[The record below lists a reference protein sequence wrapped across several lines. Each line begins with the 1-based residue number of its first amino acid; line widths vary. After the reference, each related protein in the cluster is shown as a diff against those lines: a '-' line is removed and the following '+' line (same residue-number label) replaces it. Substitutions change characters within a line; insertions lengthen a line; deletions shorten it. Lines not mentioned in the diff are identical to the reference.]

1 VKLDAGAE
9 VRAAK
14 ESGIPVVALETTVVT
29 HGMAWPDNLEVTQ
42 AMQAAIRGAGACP
55 AVLAVVD
62 GRVTAGLD
70 DATLER
76 FARSGQDAIAKCS
89 RRDLPG
95 VVGLGRSGSLTVSAT
110 ALVARAAGIDVFATG
125 GIGGVHRGH
134 PFDVSTD
141 LTELARTP
149 VAVVCAGAKSILDLE
164 LTLEV
169 LETHGVPV
177 VGVGTDTLP
186 AFYVRDSGL
195 GVPATAA
202 DVDEAARILS
212 AWRELDA
219 GNGLLFTVPV
229 PADSALSRDEAE
241 AAIGRAVDEADEQGI
256 RGNAITPWVLAR
268 VVELT
273 GGRSLAAN
281 KVLLENNARV
291 AAEIAVE
298 AMKGTGEER

>member
-1 VKLDAGAE
+1 MKYAVGDE
-9 VRAAK
+9 VRAARAD
-14 ESGIPVVALETTVVT
+14 GRPVVAMETTVIT
-29 HGMAWPDNLEVTQ
+29 HGMGWPDNLQVTQ
-42 AMQAAIRGAGACP
+42 DMQAAIRDAGACP

-62 GRVTAGLD
+62 GEVTVGLD
-70 DATLER
+70 DATIER
-76 FARSGQDAIAKCS
+76 FARSPRDSIAKCS

-95 VVGLGRSGSLTVSAT
+95 VVGLDRSGSLTVSAT
-110 ALVARAAGIDVFATG
+110 ALVAHAAGIDIFATG

-169 LETHGVPV
+169 LETQGVPV
-177 VGVGTDTLP
+177 VGVGTSVLP
-186 AFYVRDSGL
+186 AFYVRDSGFS
-195 GVPATAA
+195 VPTVAA
-202 DVDEAARILS
+202 DVAEAAKILDG
-212 AWRELDA
+212 WRSLDA

-229 PADSALSRDEAE
+229 PEGAEVPPAEAE
-241 AAIGRAVDEADEQGI
+241 AAIARAVKEADERGV

-273 GGRSLAAN
+273 GGQSLDAN
-281 KVLLENNARV
+281 KALLINNART
-291 AAEIAVE
+291 AAEIA
-298 AMKGTGEER
+298 ARASQSAGEK

>member
-1 VKLDAGAE
+1 MKLDIAAD
-9 VRAAK
+9 VRDALNA
-14 ESGIPVVALETTVVT
+14 GIPVIAMETTVIT
-29 HGMAWPDNLEVTQ
+29 HGMGWPDNLEVTRD
-42 AMQAAIRGAGACP
+42 MQAAIRATGAVP

-62 GRVTAGLD
+62 GQVTVGLND
-70 DATLER
+70 EQLEH
-76 FARSGQDAIAKCS
+76 FARSDDDSTAKCS

-110 ALVARAAGIDVFATG
+110 ALVAHAAGIEMFATG

-149 VAVVCAGAKSILDLE
+149 VAGVCAGAKSILDLE

-186 AFYVRDSGL
+186 AFYARSSDYS
-195 GVPATAA
+195 VPIVARTSA
-202 DVDEAARILS
+202 EAAAILRG
-212 AWRELDA
+212 WRELDA

-229 PADSALSRDEAE
+229 PEAAALS
-241 AAIGRAVDEADEQGI
+241 AADTEQVIERAVAEADEQGI

-273 GGRSLAAN
+273 DGRSLTTN
-281 KVLLENNARV
+281 KALLVNNARV
-291 AAEIAVE
+291 AAEIAVG
-298 AMKGTGEER
+298 AKP

>member
-1 VKLDAGAE
+1 VKLDIHAE
-9 VRAAK
+9 VRDALAA
-14 ESGIPVVALETTVVT
+14 GAPVVAMETTVIT
-29 HGMAWPDNLEVTQ
+29 HGMGWPDNAEVTRD
-42 AMQAAIRGAGACP
+42 MQASIRSAGATP
-55 AVLAVVD
+55 AILAVVD
-62 GRVTAGLD
+62 GRVTVGLD
-70 DATLER
+70 DEQLER
-76 FARSGQDAIAKCS
+76 FARTDDGSIAKCS

-110 ALVARAAGIDVFATG
+110 ALVADAAGIEIFATG

-141 LTELARTP
+141 LTELARTA

-177 VGVGTDTLP
+177 VGIGTDTLP
-186 AFYVRDSGL
+186 AFYARSSGFP
-195 GVPATAA
+195 VPTVVQT
-202 DVDEAARILS
+202 VDEAAAVLRG
-212 AWRELDA
+212 WRALAA
-219 GNGLLFTVPV
+219 GNGMLFTVPV
-229 PADSALSRDEAE
+229 PKAAALPRNETE
-241 AAIGRAVDEADEQGI
+241 QAIEQAVTEADEQGV

-281 KVLLENNARV
+281 KALLVNNAGV
-291 AAEIAVE
+291 AAEIAYSARGKNE
-298 AMKGTGEER
+298 